1 MRGLRF
7 WLLLTLVLLA
17 ACAQANTVKLA
28 PESALPDFLHDTG
41 HDFRLAYR
49 YAIANPEELRKYPCY
64 CGCVYMGHENNLDC
78 YISEI
83 STDGNIKFDN
93 HAAGCGI
100 CVEITLDVMQ
110 LRSQGWESPEIRS
123 YIDTKYSERGP
134 GTNTPL
140 PAA

>member
-1 MRGLRF
+1 MGGLKF
-7 WLLLTLVLLA
+7 WLLLTLLLLA
-17 ACAQANTVKLA
+17 ACAQVNTVKLA
-28 PESALPDFLHDTG
+28 PESALPDFLHDAS

-83 STDGNIKFDN
+83 GTDGSVKFDN
-93 HAAGCGI
+93 HASGCGI

-110 LRSQGWESPEIRS
+110 LRSQGWESPDIRS